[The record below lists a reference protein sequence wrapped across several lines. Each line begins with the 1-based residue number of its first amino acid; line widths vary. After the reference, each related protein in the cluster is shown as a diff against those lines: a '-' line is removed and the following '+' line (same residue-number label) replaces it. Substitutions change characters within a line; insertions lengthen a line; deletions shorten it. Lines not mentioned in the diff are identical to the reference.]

1 MKTKKRIY
9 SFVIA
14 FAVLFTTI
22 LGNTGLVQ
30 AVETGNT
37 AVSAQAVSS
46 IKDGDV
52 VVLYF
57 ENGTSDGLVL
67 GTEASGTKLAGVTA
81 VPSEGS
87 LTVPEGA
94 AKLEVDVDEDG
105 YYSFLCDGKYLT
117 SGETGSSL
125 TYADAAS
132 AYSLWTIAPTD
143 GGVQLINANAK
154 YNGSVAQYLE
164 YYNGFTTYSYKE
176 ASNSIYNFSFYQIS
190 AGQTGTEG
198 VKVDTDTTLMA
209 AQWAGNADYEAAA
222 ITAKVPGD
230 RYETNDML
238 DGSVEYTAVVSGEEK
253 SPYTKTTANTGGT
266 TFYLGGTGLGSG
278 TDDYIQMKMSSI
290 GYANMQ
296 MSFRLRASNTAP
308 GSFQLQY
315 STDGTDFVNMT
326 NGTYAYAYT
335 KYVSG
340 VPSEVSDAGA
350 ITNGVAKTSLAPAYY
365 VTFTFDL
372 PDAAENAESLYIRM
386 VPGTDAAK
394 EGGQIKSGGVIRI
407 DTVAITG
414 NPVVA
419 NDICGYVKAAPSS
432 GTVSIGDELTL
443 TSSTAGASIYYSVNG
458 AEPQLYD
465 KNAKPILSELP
476 TKLLAYAVKEGI
488 HDSVKTTYT
497 YTQAQCAAVKGTP
510 NGGAVTEN
518 SKVLLSCDTKETTIL
533 YAYAKEGVA
542 DSDLEWNTYS
552 SAIVLSELPVTIK
565 VKATKAGYLDSVVSS
580 LAFTKKE
587 NENYNIYFGQVHA
600 HTNFSD
606 GTGSVEDAFNYAAK
620 VDNLDFLAVT
630 DHSNSLDNESKSV
643 LSQNVD
649 TNATDEWTL
658 GHSLAKQYSSSDFTC
673 MYGFEMTWSNGL
685 GHMNTFNSAGFQSRT
700 QTAYKTYSTALQN
713 YYATLQTAPDSIS
726 QFNHPGTTFGDFND
740 FAYYSEVNDD
750 LITMIEVGNGE
761 GTIGS
766 SGYFPSYEYYTRALD
781 KGWHVAPT
789 NNQDNHKGKWGDAN
803 TARTVVLADSNTEAN
818 IYDAMRNYRIYA
830 TEDNNLSIYY
840 TLDNNIMGSSLTQD
854 QVGNTVTIQAQISD
868 ADAADKIGKVEV
880 ITNGGQSIASQNVT
894 ANAKDVT
901 FEVPSSYS
909 YYYLKVTEADGDIAV
924 TAPVWVGEVEACGI
938 NKTYT
943 NTALPIQNE
952 NVDINVDFYNNESKP
967 LEIDSIEFAVDD
979 KIVKT
984 VTAAELQAANV
995 ASIAS
1000 NGSGTYSYTYLNNQA
1015 GTIEVNVTVNAKL
1028 DGVLK
1033 VYKDVLKLSYASPE
1047 MVTNVIV
1054 DGTHYND
1061 YVTGYYG
1068 GNLNSF
1074 VKICAEKNIR
1084 VTVEKNKITEED
1096 LKDCALLIVSAPAKK
1111 TGTATAGDYTASHFE
1126 DAFIKMV
1133 GDYVKNGGSLITCGL
1148 ADYQD
1153 TVDVQGSNE
1162 LNKLLAEAGST
1173 ITINSDEV
1181 YDTENNGGQPYR
1193 LYYAN
1198 LNKDSRYLDGIV
1210 DGQVYSAYSGC
1221 SINITQAKETDEVYA
1236 ADALV
1241 RGFDTT
1247 YSIDCKDENGNSVS
1261 GQPTVVEKGQ
1271 IVGLAHQATKSG
1283 GNIFAAGG
1291 VFMSDFEVDAEK
1303 DNNDSLPYANYNI
1316 ICNIVDEVKKT
1327 IPTSS
1332 IAEARKGNIGDIFA
1346 VEGYV
1351 TSGTTNAD
1359 TTFFDT
1365 IYIQDDTAGI
1375 DIFPYAEAGLAI
1387 GTKVRVVGTV
1397 DEYQGDRELRVISTE
1412 ILNAESKIIPATEL
1426 STRDAMN
1433 YAAYG
1438 GSLIKTT
1445 GKVTRVE
1452 YTDDAQGVAEF
1463 WIADATGKEAAIF
1476 IDGYISSS
1484 TTGKNTLAS
1493 IVKTGAVISATG
1505 ILYNHPEGES
1515 DEAVPVLRVRD
1526 CDDIVTA
1533 EVSDG
1538 GNHNNNSTDG
1548 DNNSQNSTP
1557 SVPQQIV
1564 VSVSDKAA
1572 VVEAIKKAE
1581 TTNISSVK
1589 VDMGH
1594 NNVLDS
1600 EILQEAAG
1608 KNVDLVIDMGDYSW
1622 TIHGKDID
1630 ASKIK
1635 DINLEVKTGA
1645 TDIPASVVKDVAG
1658 TRETLQISLT
1668 HDGEFGFTATLN
1680 IKVNPEDAGK
1690 YGNLYYYNSQGKL
1703 EYMST
1708 AKIQDDGSIDLVFTH
1723 ASDYVLVI
1731 GENMA
1736 PNTGDLDMTW
1746 MIVMLLAGCVLLAGA
1761 YAARK
1766 KQQ

>member
-1 MKTKKRIY
+1 MKTRKRIY
-9 SFVIA
+9 SLVMA

-30 AVETGNT
+30 AVETGGA
-37 AVSAQAVSS
+37 AVCAQAVSS
-46 IKDGDV
+46 IQDGDV

-67 GTEASGTKLAGVTA
+67 GTEASGKKLAGVTA

-94 AKLEVDVDEDG
+94 AKLEVSVDTDG

-132 AYSLWTIAPTD
+132 AYSLWTIASTD
-143 GGVQLINANAK
+143 GGAQLINVNAK
-154 YNGSVAQYLE
+154 YSEKNQYLE
-164 YYNGFTTYSYKE
+164 YFNGFTTYSYKE
-176 ASNSIYNFSFYQIS
+176 SSSSVYNFSFYQIS
-190 AGQTGTEG
+190 AGAEG
-198 VKVDTDTTLMA
+198 SKVDTATTLTA
-209 AQWAGNADYEAAA
+209 AQWAGNADYEAAG
-222 ITAKVPGD
+222 ITTKAPGD
-230 RYETNDML
+230 RFETNDML
-238 DGSVEYTAVVSGEEK
+238 DSSVEYTTVVSGAEK
-253 SPYTKTTANTGGT
+253 VPYTKTTAGTGGT
-266 TFYLGGTGLGSG
+266 TFYLGGAGLGSG
-278 TDDYIQMKMSSI
+278 TDDYIQMKISSI
-290 GYANMQ
+290 GYANMK

-308 GSFQLQY
+308 GSFQMQC
-315 STDGTDFVNMT
+315 STDGTNFTNMT

-340 VPSEVSDAGA
+340 VPSEVSDSGA
-350 ITNGVAKTSLAPAYY
+350 ITNGIAKTSLAPTYY

-372 PDAAENAESLYIRM
+372 PAAMENAENLYIRM

-394 EGGQIKSGGVIRI
+394 EGGQIKDGGVIRI
-407 DTVAITG
+407 DTVAVTG
-414 NPVVA
+414 NPLIA
-419 NDICGYVKAAPSS
+419 NDICGYVKANPSS
-432 GTVSIGDELTL
+432 GTVSIGDQLML
-443 TSSTAGASIYYSVNG
+443 SSSTAGAKIYYSLNG

-465 KNAKPILSELP
+465 ETAKPVFSELP
-476 TKLLAYAVKEGI
+476 ATLLAYATKEGI

-497 YTQAQCAAVKGTP
+497 YTQAQCASVKGTP
-510 NGGAVTEN
+510 NGGAVSEN
-518 SKVLLSCDTKETTIL
+518 SKVLLSCDTKEATIL

-542 DSDLEWNTYS
+542 DSDLDWKTYS
-552 SAIVLSELPVTIK
+552 SAIVLSELPTTIK
-565 VKATKAGYLDSVVSS
+565 VKARKDGYLDSAVST

-606 GTGSVEDAFNYAAK
+606 GTGSVEDAFTYASK
-620 VDNLDFLAVT
+620 VANLDFLAVT

-658 GHSLAKQYSSSDFTC
+658 GHSLAEQYSTSDFTC

-740 FAYYSEVNDD
+740 FAYYSEANDE
-750 LITMIEVGNGE
+750 LIKMIEVGNGE

-803 TARTVVLADSNTEAN
+803 TARTVVLADSNTQAN

-868 ADAADKIGKVEV
+868 ADSADKIGKVEV
-880 ITNGGQSIASQNVT
+880 ITNGGQSIASQNVAT
-894 ANAKDVT
+894 NAKDVT
-901 FEVPSSYS
+901 FEVPSNYS

-943 NTALPIQNE
+943 NTALPVQNE
-952 NVDINVDFYNNESKP
+952 NVDVNVDFYNNETSP
-967 LEIDSIEFAVDD
+967 LEIDSIEFSVDD
-979 KIVKT
+979 KSVKN
-984 VTAAELQAANV
+984 VTAAELQAANI

-1000 NGSGTYSYTYLNNQA
+1000 NSSGTYTYNYLGNQVGA
-1015 GTIEVNVTVNAKL
+1015 VAVNITVNAKL
-1028 DGVLK
+1028 DGVSK
-1033 VYKDVLKLSYASPE
+1033 VYKDVLKLSYTSPE

-1074 VKICAEKNIR
+1074 VKICAESNIR
-1084 VTVEKNKITEED
+1084 VTIEQEKITEDE

-1111 TGTATAGDYTASHFE
+1111 AGTATAGDYTASHFE
-1126 DAFIKMV
+1126 DSFIDMV
-1133 GDYVKNGGSLITCGL
+1133 GNYVKNGGSLITCGL

-1153 TVDVQGSNE
+1153 TEDVQGSKE
-1162 LNKLLAEAGST
+1162 LNKLLAAAGST
-1173 ITINSDEV
+1173 MTINSDEV
-1181 YDTENNGGQPYR
+1181 YDTENNGGQAYR

-1198 LNKDSRYLDGIV
+1198 LNKDSRYLDGIME
-1210 DGQVYSAYSGC
+1210 GQVYSAYSGC
-1221 SINITQAKETDEVYA
+1221 SINITQAKETEEVYA

-1241 RGFDTT
+1241 NGFDTT
-1247 YSIDCKDENGNSVS
+1247 YSIDCKDEDGKSVS
-1261 GQPTVVEKGQ
+1261 GQPTFVEKGK
-1271 IVGLAHQATKSG
+1271 IVGLAHQATKAG

-1316 ICNIVDEVKKT
+1316 IRNIVNEVKKT
-1327 IPTSS
+1327 IPTST
-1332 IAEARKGNIGDIFA
+1332 IAEARKGNLGDIFA

-1365 IYIQDDTAGI
+1365 IYIQDNTAGI
-1375 DIFPYAEAGLAI
+1375 DIFPYAESGLAI

-1412 ILNAESKIIPATEL
+1412 ILKAEANIIPATEL
-1426 STRDAMN
+1426 STKDAMD
-1433 YAAYG
+1433 YANYG

-1463 WIADATGKEAAIF
+1463 WIVDATGKEAAIF
-1476 IDGYISSS
+1476 IDGYISSG
-1484 TTGKNTLAS
+1484 TTGKNALAS
-1493 IVKTGAVISATG
+1493 IVKTGATISAIG

-1515 DEAVPVLRVRD
+1515 EEPVPVLRVRN

-1533 EVSDG
+1533 QVSNG
-1538 GNHNNNSTDG
+1538 GNNNNGSNSG
-1548 DNNSQNSTP
+1548 NNNSQNNTP
-1557 SVPQQIV
+1557 SVPQEIV

-1581 TTNISSVK
+1581 TINIPSVK
-1589 VDMGH
+1589 IEMGYS
-1594 NNVLDS
+1594 NVLNS

-1608 KNVDLVIDMGDYSW
+1608 KNVNLVIDMGDYTW
-1622 TIHGKDID
+1622 TISGKDID

-1635 DINLEVKTGA
+1635 DINLEVKIGA
-1645 TDIPASVVKDVAG
+1645 ANIPVSVVKDVAG
-1658 TRETLQISLT
+1658 TRQTLQLSLT
-1668 HDGEFGFTATLN
+1668 HDGELGFTGTLN
-1680 IKVNPEDAGK
+1680 IKVNADNAGK

-1708 AKIQDDGSIDLVFTH
+1708 AKIQDDGSVNLIFTH

-1731 GENMA
+1731 GESMA
-1736 PNTGDLDMTW
+1736 PNTGDLNIAW
-1746 MIVMLLAGCVLLAGA
+1746 MILMLLAGCILLAGA

-1766 KQQ
+1766 RQL